1 VSFLGQVLT
10 VSDQSTW
17 TYVASDAPGYHRG
30 NTLNLAGMVA
40 VIVLMIGTI
49 VHMKWENVQRDH
61 GKRDH
66 RLDGLAPIEESQ
78 LGHRHPKFR
87 YKI

>member
-17 TYVASDAPGYHRG
+17 TYVASDAPSYRRG

-40 VIVLMIGTI
+40 VVVLMVGTI
-49 VHMKWENVQRDH
+49 VHMEWENAQRDH

>member
-1 VSFLGQVLT
+1 
-10 VSDQSTW
+10 
-17 TYVASDAPGYHRG
+17 
-30 NTLNLAGMVA
+30 
-40 VIVLMIGTI
+40 MIGTI
-49 VHMKWENVQRDH
+49 VHMKWENAQRDH

-87 YKI
+87 YFILFYFYFLFLNLCFISVVPRAYGGSKTN